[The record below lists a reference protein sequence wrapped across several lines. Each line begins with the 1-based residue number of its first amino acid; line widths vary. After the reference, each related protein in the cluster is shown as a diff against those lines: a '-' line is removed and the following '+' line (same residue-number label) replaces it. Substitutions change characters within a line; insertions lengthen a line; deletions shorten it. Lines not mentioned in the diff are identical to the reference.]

1 MGKLSPLK
9 SVDWSE
15 FLKNES
21 GKESADRLMLVL
33 SYPIASYLA
42 LKIGTTEA
50 LGVYLAAYGAL
61 AANNKWAGRNAVV
74 NDSQQLESDSDSYSD
89 SDSRDTGVST
99 SSKKMRKR
107 QAKRND

>member
-1 MGKLSPLK
+1 MK
-9 SVDWSE
+9 VDWSE

-42 LKIGTTEA
+42 LKIGTVEA

-74 NDSQQLESDSDSYSD
+74 DDTQILETPSDSVSLNDGVDARESDSQPQVRARKAHRN
-89 SDSRDTGVST
+89 SRGG
-99 SSKKMRKR
+99 K
-107 QAKRND
+107 AK

>member
-1 MGKLSPLK
+1 MRI
-9 SVDWSE
+9 DWSE

-42 LKIGTTEA
+42 LKIGTVEA

-61 AANNKWAGRNAVV
+61 AANNKWAAKNA
-74 NDSQQLESDSDSYSD
+74 STYSHTSILETPSDSSGADGSVDTRQSD
-89 SDSRDTGVST
+89 GQPKV
-99 SSKKMRKR
+99 RKGK
-107 QAKRND
+107 AGSNSAGGKTK

>member
-1 MGKLSPLK
+1 MKI
-9 SVDWSE
+9 DWSE

-42 LKIGTTEA
+42 LKIGTVEA

-61 AANNKWAGRNAVV
+61 AANNKWAAKNASTSTILETPSDSVSTDDSV
-74 NDSQQLESDSDSYSD
+74 DAREPDSQPQVRARKAHSN
-89 SDSRDTGVST
+89 SRG
-99 SSKKMRKR
+99 SK
-107 QAKRND
+107 AK

>member
-1 MGKLSPLK
+1 MK
-9 SVDWSE
+9 VDWSE

-42 LKIGTTEA
+42 LKIGTVEA

-61 AANNKWAGRNAVV
+61 AANNKWANRNAVA
-74 NDSQQLESDSDSYSD
+74 NDTEQLESDSNSD
-89 SDSRDTGVST
+89 SDSSSGDTGVSA